1 MIAIVDYSLGNLY
14 SIGRSL
20 DFLGLESAVTGDP
33 AQIARADRIILP
45 GVGAFGDAM
54 EKLAERNLIAPICGR
69 AAAGVPLMGICLG
82 MQLLFE
88 VGYEYGEHK
97 GLGLLPG
104 EVRPIAPD
112 LPTPL
117 KLPQI
122 GWNALRLRRPGALI
136 PGVQDGDCVYYVH
149 SYYAKCPDDVVVASS
164 EYGVEVPGV
173 VERGNVVG
181 CQFHPEKSGDVGL
194 SMLAAFARMPGGA
207 PC

>member
-1 MIAIVDYSLGNLY
+1 MFIALGAITALTRVGGY
-14 SIGRSL
+14 WLSGRRYAEVTIASTTGLLDPAARRWSASITDALREK
-20 DFLGLESAVTGDP
+20 LGLP
-33 AQIARADRIILP
+33 LP
-45 GVGAFGDAM
+45 RVLPELVEPGTVVGTT
-54 EKLAERNLIAPICGR
+54 RP
-69 AAAGVPLMGICLG
+69 
-82 MQLLFE
+82 
-88 VGYEYGEHK
+88 
-97 GLGLLPG
+97 GLLPG